1 MDCNTLRGNLIFA
14 AYIVIATLYL
24 GIQMF
29 QGLSPID
36 IGVYMSGYQHFNE
49 EPYTLYYLGQWLMTY
64 SFSGWLCDVLSINS
78 FLGLR
83 VLHLVY
89 VMFLQTVVYLYL
101 RRYIPCKYI
110 VVGLSLAT
118 LAHFGSYTEINY
130 NDYSSGLLTLAV
142 LAYHKGLSGCKAALL
157 AVGGVISATAFFFRI
172 VNITFVIVPFLSWAL
187 SYRYATGV
195 SVKRQFAWFFAGY
208 AAGLAAM
215 SGIMAANGTFGVF
228 MLTLVDIVSIGGN
241 ADDPHSIKS
250 VILSTWSLYKGE
262 VGGFSVVLLA
272 AVAMVLA
279 FERLQGWGRTAAVAF
294 LAFMICFS
302 INFWEPPSNITIG
315 MCICALVVM
324 FFSGNYGADMANLYA
339 LSLLV
344 PMVMP
349 IGSNAGPDFYGKDVC
364 FLSLPLAVYIIR
376 ESRLYGR
383 FHDACMKAMSVLFVA
398 ISCTMVYVNINRPQ
412 MEDGNRLQCLYQAGG
427 GTVSHILTT
436 KDNADMHKYIFK
448 TLKPVVPPGSY
459 LVCNFSQLVVSML
472 ECKMW
477 GVTVPRFSSNMMN
490 ERYISVAYKHT
501 GKLPFLLLDKHNAND
516 ADLHVRKCL
525 ERIRPYR
532 TVWEDERFVLLKDV

>member
-157 AVGGVISATAFFFRI
+157 AVGGDFGHSLLFQDSQYHVCNSAVLVMGAVLQVCHGGQRKT
-172 VNITFVIVPFLSWAL
+172 
-187 SYRYATGV
+187 
-195 SVKRQFAWFFAGY
+195 SVCMVLRWICGR
-208 AAGLAAM
+208 
-215 SGIMAANGTFGVF
+215 T
-228 MLTLVDIVSIGGN
+228 GGN
-241 ADDPHSIKS
+241 VRHNGGQWYVWS
-250 VILSTWSLYKGE
+250 VH
-262 VGGFSVVLLA
+262 A
-272 AVAMVLA
+272 
-279 FERLQGWGRTAAVAF
+279 
-294 LAFMICFS
+294 
-302 INFWEPPSNITIG
+302 
-315 MCICALVVM
+315 
-324 FFSGNYGADMANLYA
+324 YA
-339 LSLLV
+339 
-344 PMVMP
+344 
-349 IGSNAGPDFYGKDVC
+349 
-364 FLSLPLAVYIIR
+364 R
-376 ESRLYGR
+376 RHR
-383 FHDACMKAMSVLFVA
+383 
-398 ISCTMVYVNINRPQ
+398 VNRWK
-412 MEDGNRLQCLYQAGG
+412 R
-427 GTVSHILTT
+427 
-436 KDNADMHKYIFK
+436 
-448 TLKPVVPPGSY
+448 
-459 LVCNFSQLVVSML
+459 
-472 ECKMW
+472 
-477 GVTVPRFSSNMMN
+477 R
-490 ERYISVAYKHT
+490 
-501 GKLPFLLLDKHNAND
+501 
-516 ADLHVRKCL
+516 
-525 ERIRPYR
+525 
-532 TVWEDERFVLLKDV
+532 

>member
-1 MDCNTLRGNLIFA
+1 M
-14 AYIVIATLYL
+14 
-24 GIQMF
+24 
-29 QGLSPID
+29 
-36 IGVYMSGYQHFNE
+36 
-49 EPYTLYYLGQWLMTY
+49 
-64 SFSGWLCDVLSINS
+64 
-78 FLGLR
+78 
-83 VLHLVY
+83 
-89 VMFLQTVVYLYL
+89 
-101 RRYIPCKYI
+101 
-110 VVGLSLAT
+110 
-118 LAHFGSYTEINY
+118 
-130 NDYSSGLLTLAV
+130 
-142 LAYHKGLSGCKAALL
+142 
-157 AVGGVISATAFFFRI
+157 ISATAFFFRI

-228 MLTLVDIVSIGGN
+228 MLTLGDIVSIGGN

>member
-1 MDCNTLRGNLIFA
+1 
-14 AYIVIATLYL
+14 
-24 GIQMF
+24 
-29 QGLSPID
+29 
-36 IGVYMSGYQHFNE
+36 
-49 EPYTLYYLGQWLMTY
+49 
-64 SFSGWLCDVLSINS
+64 
-78 FLGLR
+78 
-83 VLHLVY
+83 
-89 VMFLQTVVYLYL
+89 
-101 RRYIPCKYI
+101 
-110 VVGLSLAT
+110 
-118 LAHFGSYTEINY
+118 
-130 NDYSSGLLTLAV
+130 
-142 LAYHKGLSGCKAALL
+142 
-157 AVGGVISATAFFFRI
+157 
-172 VNITFVIVPFLSWAL
+172 
-187 SYRYATGV
+187 
-195 SVKRQFAWFFAGY
+195 
-208 AAGLAAM
+208 
-215 SGIMAANGTFGVF
+215 
-228 MLTLVDIVSIGGN
+228 
-241 ADDPHSIKS
+241 
-250 VILSTWSLYKGE
+250 
-262 VGGFSVVLLA
+262 
-272 AVAMVLA
+272 
-279 FERLQGWGRTAAVAF
+279 
-294 LAFMICFS
+294 
-302 INFWEPPSNITIG
+302 
-315 MCICALVVM
+315 M